1 MTIDGYTI
9 ESYITNLTTGEEVP
23 YDSLTEEEKLEVE
36 QRMIGQMMKAIG
48 YDITRMDMV
57 DKRYD

>member
-9 ESYITNLTTGEEVP
+9 ESYITNLTTGEEVS

-57 DKRYD
+57 DKRHK